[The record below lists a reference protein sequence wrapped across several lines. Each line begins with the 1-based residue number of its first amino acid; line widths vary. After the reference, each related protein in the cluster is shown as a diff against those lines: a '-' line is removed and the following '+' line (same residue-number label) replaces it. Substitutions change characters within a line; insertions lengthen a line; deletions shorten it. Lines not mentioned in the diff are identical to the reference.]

1 MVFDERYV
9 GKYVTGSD
17 HDTILE
23 EMCLD
28 VLGKT
33 TRRFSIIG
41 IATLI

>member
-9 GKYVTGSD
+9 GNYVTGND
-17 HDTILE
+17 RDTILE
-23 EMCLD
+23 EMFLD

-33 TRRFSIIG
+33 GRHFSIIG